1 MADYTEKQEKVLDK
15 ISRVLTKLDET
26 VDKYSELEEDG
37 KSHRIREWIEEK
49 KAIHEIKKIL
59 KEVDKYSDN
68 ADHEYDKE
76 LAQVQE
82 YVESIEDQIG

>member
-1 MADYTEKQEKVLDK
+1 MADYTEKQEKVLEK
-15 ISRVLTKLDET
+15 ISHVLTKLDET
-26 VDKYSELEEDG
+26 VDKYSELEESG

-68 ADHEYDKE
+68 ADREYDKE